1 MILKRGLL
9 TQTHLRME
17 LDRRAS
23 PAAGVSASSLG
34 GGEGAEGGAAA
45 GAEESGDD
53 GVVKKGGKKK
63 KGKATGSGGDEA
75 GSGAGG
81 AGEGDEKKAEG
92 GGGKALAAREAAAQE
107 DVAEQ
112 EQRSISDMA
121 AATCQQIHELGKR
134 VVRLQQ
140 QNLKL
145 LEQVGHVE
153 DLRLTADT
161 LRRDK
166 YLAEEELSRYASK
179 KRPAKSPVM
188 LKRDLLTL
196 TCEQNPSVDG
206 FSEPGPGD
214 VEENQGTSGHRALNG
229 GEGARECEGRYA
241 CQKSPRKSPI
251 ILKRDKMT

>member
-9 TQTHLRME
+9 TLAHLRME

-23 PAAGVSASSLG
+23 ASGVSASSLG
-34 GGEGAEGGAAA
+34 AGGGAEGGAAA

-81 AGEGDEKKAEG
+81 AGQGGEKQAEG
-92 GGGKALAAREAAAQE
+92 GGGKTALAAREAVAQE
-107 DVAEQ
+107 DVEGGEAQ
-112 EQRSISDMA
+112 LEQRSISDMA

-145 LEQVGHVE
+145 LEQVGQAE

-166 YLAEEELSRYASK
+166 YLAEEELSRYASQ
-179 KRPAKSPVM
+179 KRPSNSPVM
-188 LKRDLLTL
+188 LERDML
-196 TCEQNPSVDG
+196 
-206 FSEPGPGD
+206 
-214 VEENQGTSGHRALNG
+214 
-229 GEGARECEGRYA
+229 
-241 CQKSPRKSPI
+241 
-251 ILKRDKMT
+251 ILS